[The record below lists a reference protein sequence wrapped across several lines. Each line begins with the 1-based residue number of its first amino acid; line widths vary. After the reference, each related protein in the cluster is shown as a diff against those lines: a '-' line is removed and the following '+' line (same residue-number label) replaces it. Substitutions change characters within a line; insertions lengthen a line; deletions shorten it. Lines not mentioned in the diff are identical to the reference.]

1 MLDESCTVVSRTT
14 IAVFIVCGAVGS
26 YVGTSINDR
35 IDQRALQRGFAIFLV
50 AMAGFIAVKESIS
63 LFATAADPP
72 AVVEEVEP

>member
-1 MLDESCTVVSRTT
+1 VLDQSCRLVSRTT

-26 YVGTSINDR
+26 SVGTSINDR
-35 IDQRALQRGFAIFLV
+35 IDRRALQRRFAIFLV
-50 AMAGFIAVKESIS
+50 AMAGFIAAKESMS